1 MDYQRELDLD
11 SLLKLRNIFESKV
24 VNKKED
30 KNNVTQ
36 ITKIYQNNKNLNND
50 DDLFIRDLAIQFLQN
65 SNLDVNPDNYMIEY
79 WRYRCFGDVLNSK
92 LIRHTDSYGVLNC
105 PINTCIFYIRKD
117 KTLHGGNLN
126 LYGYGINSY
135 YLVNKPIKTIESN
148 NNKVICMDGD
158 IVHSISSFQGF
169 GIRDAIV
176 VQFEKSF
183 TFKPV
188 FFGLQIKKYAKTIM

>member
-1 MDYQRELDLD
+1 MDYQTELDLD
-11 SLLKLRNIFESKV
+11 TLMKLRSIFESKV

-30 KNNVTQ
+30 KNNITQ
-36 ITKIYQNNKNLNND
+36 ITNIYENDKKIND
-50 DDLFIRDLAIQFLQN
+50 DDLFIRGLAIQFLQN
-65 SNLDVNPDNYMIEY
+65 SNLDVNPDNCMIEY

-92 LIRHTDSYGVLNC
+92 LIRHTDSYGVFNC

-117 KTLHGGNLN
+117 KTLQGGNLD

-135 YLVNKPIKTIESN
+135 NFMNKPIKTIESN

-183 TFKPV
+183 TYKTLFLG
-188 FFGLQIKKYAKTIM
+188 FQIKKYVKTIM